1 MRRSASKKGG
11 SIMKNNSPRQRKTT
25 LKWNSDGELTAI
37 DKARILERLTNKELT
52 ECELSCNALSTLKN
66 KK

>member
-1 MRRSASKKGG
+1 
-11 SIMKNNSPRQRKTT
+11 MKNNSPRQRKTT